1 MKSRVAVLGAI
12 ATIVLSLAAL
22 PAHALPNAAFIPCQE
37 AIAKN
42 AGKFVNGKLKAIQK
56 CKNKDLKTPGSC
68 DHTALNTTIAALQA
82 KMNAGIEAKC
92 NAIGS
97 YGLSTGADNLG
108 FPGKCDDVTPGNA
121 FQVSDLEACLFTQHE
136 ATVDALIDAEYGTT
150 TGPITD
156 SAVLKC
162 QTTVA
167 KDGGKVVKLVLK
179 AVQKCRNAINKGTIT
194 GLLPKNCATGDAKT
208 AANVTKATSKAQA
221 DIAAKC
227 TDAQVTQLDICN
239 PNATTGAGAASCT
252 VSTHQLATDDPDPTS
267 GDLLDYEYATPASCG
282 DGVINQPIEECDGTD
297 LSGCTAQG
305 FSGPCGSPTGNFAC
319 LCLDIPRERAIEHS
333 NSDLDNGW
341 SGQSHDSG
349 TVEGG
354 GYVSDIYDCDGPGG
368 PDTLCTVG
376 PSCVGAPHSPCT
388 KDADC
393 TLQGGTCRQRAAS
406 IQRPHCSNDITQS
419 CPLANNYGSC
429 GDPTITTCVTTP
441 HGAPLPLSS
450 GGIPVCVVNV
460 FSEDVTGTKD
470 LASGQSA
477 VRVHQGSITNL
488 SSAPAQP
495 CPVCGGFCGTPN
507 ASQRRNCTT
516 DADCAAIAPAGT
528 IKCNHDAICSGGP
541 NIDKECRPNPPFGG
555 PTALFGNPSV
565 DCPPTSN
572 LLSGATGLDILF
584 NPATTGTT
592 TMTPSIQCDATGFT
606 GKRCMGGSSDG
617 RTCTTASECPG
628 GTCSFQCYCPTSAG
642 GTRERPNDCDAA
654 CLGGSNDAVPC
665 TVDSECPGGFCHPAD
680 CRIDPGAPA
689 YQQPN
694 EGGCTATVEGRC
706 SASAYRSC
714 NVDLDYTSAGGCSD
728 CQSGETCVV
737 TPKNCFMTNQ
747 IVRSG
752 QPGVPDSIS
761 ASTFCIPNVNK
772 PSVNTTAGLPGPGA
786 LLQPTT
792 TDQTGF

>member
-1 MKSRVAVLGAI
+1 VQG
-12 ATIVLSLAAL
+12 
-22 PAHALPNAAFIPCQE
+22 
-37 AIAKN
+37 
-42 AGKFVNGKLKAIQK
+42 
-56 CKNKDLKTPGSC
+56 
-68 DHTALNTTIAALQA
+68 
-82 KMNAGIEAKC
+82 
-92 NAIGS
+92 
-97 YGLSTGADNLG
+97 LG
-108 FPGKCDDVTPGNA
+108 FPGKCDDPTPGDA
-121 FQVSDLEACLFTQHE
+121 FNIQDLEACIFTQHE

-167 KDGGKVVKLVLK
+167 KDGGKVVKAVLK

-194 GLLPKNCATGDAKT
+194 NLLPKNCATADAKT
-208 AANVTKATSKAQA
+208 AATVNKAVSKAQA

-227 TDAQVTQLDICN
+227 TPDNLVTQLDICN
-239 PNATTGAGAASCT
+239 PNATTAAGAASCT
-252 VSTHQLATDDPDPTS
+252 VATHQLATDNPDPAS

-282 DGVINQPIEECDGTD
+282 DGVINQPTEECDGSD

-354 GYVSDIYDCDGPGG
+354 GYVSDMYDCDGPGG

-388 KDADC
+388 KDSDC

-406 IQRPHCSNDITQS
+406 IQRPHCSQDLTVS
-419 CPLANNYGSC
+419 CPVANNFSSC
-429 GDPTITTCVTTP
+429 GTGNTCLTTF

-470 LASGQSA
+470 LATGQSA
-477 VRVHQGSITNL
+477 VRVHQGSITHL
-488 SSAPAQP
+488 ASLPAQP
-495 CPVCGGFCGTPN
+495 CPVCGGFCGDPQGADT
-507 ASQRRNCTT
+507 RNCTV
-516 DADCAAIAPAGT
+516 DADCATISPAGT
-528 IKCNHDAICSGGP
+528 VKCVHDPICSGGP
-541 NIDKECRPNPPFGG
+541 NVGKECRPDPPFGG

-565 DCPPTSN
+565 DCPPTPN
-572 LLSGATGLDILF
+572 LLSPAVGLDILF

-592 TMTPSIQCDATGFT
+592 TMTPNIQCDAIGFT
-606 GKRCMGGSSDG
+606 DKRCVGGSSEG
-617 RTCTTASECPG
+617 RTCTVASECPG
-628 GTCSFQCYCPTSAG
+628 GTCNFQCYCPTG
-642 GTRERPNDCDAA
+642 GNGTAAKERPNDCDAA
-654 CLGGSNDAVPC
+654 CVGGGNDALPC
-665 TVDSECPGGFCHPAD
+665 GADSDCTGGFCHPAD
-680 CRIDPGAPA
+680 CRPDPGAPA

-706 SASAYRSC
+706 SASAYKSC
-714 NVDLDYTSAGGCSD
+714 NSDVD
-728 CQSGETCVV
+728 CQPPGCPLCGPSETCVV
-737 TPKNCFMTNQ
+737 SPKNCFLPSE
-747 IVRSG
+747 IVRTG

-761 ASTFCIPNVNK
+761 ASTFCIPAVGK
-772 PSVNTTAGLPGPGA
+772 SSVNTTAGLPGPGA

-792 TDQTGF
+792 SASTGF